1 MKKITIKARAKVNLS
16 LIICS
21 KIPDGFHEIDTVMCP
36 VDISDTVTIERRSD
50 MNVFVNGVNINAED
64 NTAFKAARILMA
76 EFDTQGMDITIKKEI
91 PMAAGLGGSSAD
103 AAAVMLGF
111 SKLFDIEQQKINF
124 LAKKVGSDIPFML
137 QVKSGAMR
145 ARGVGDI
152 LTEEEIEPL
161 NVVIAKPD
169 KGVIT
174 KDAYRLYDEM
184 ALPPSK
190 ENNIALINALKNKE
204 DICAYLINDLF
215 IPANKLNGEIEPLVK
230 LMKKYNRNCAVM
242 SGSGSAVAAICD
254 DADSAQK
261 LLSKIPDN
269 YYKIATTT
277 ALKALE
283 ILE

>member
-124 LAKKVGSDIPFML
+124 LAKKVGSIPLL

-215 IPANKLNGEIEPLVK
+215 IPANKLNGEIEPLESTTW
-230 LMKKYNRNCAVM
+230 LL
-242 SGSGSAVAAICD
+242 AAICD